1 MRAKEKDTK
10 KNSKPVVEQREPT
23 DAELRALEQEQDADD
38 SNDAEEGNESLGAF
52 PVVTT
57 DMASTPIDLARIGLN
72 QIAYIR
78 RSVVDAQPVWSI
90 HSAAGHPLGA
100 ALTFEQAWGAVV
112 QNELQPMYV
121 N

>member
-1 MRAKEKDTK
+1 MRAKEKDK
-10 KNSKPVVEQREPT
+10 KNSTPVVEQREPT
-23 DAELRALEQEQDADD
+23 DAELRAIEKDQENEADVAD
-38 SNDAEEGNESLGAF
+38 VALPMTGANL
-52 PVVTT
+52 
-57 DMASTPIDLARIGLN
+57 ASTPIDLARVGLN

-100 ALTFEQAWGAVV
+100 AVTFEQAWGAVV

>member
-1 MRAKEKDTK
+1 MRTKEKDK
-10 KNSKPVVEQREPT
+10 KNSRPAVEQHEPV
-23 DAELRALEQEQDADD
+23 DAELRATESQHNAEAEADD
-38 SNDAEEGNESLGAF
+38 AVDAGTTTLG
-52 PVVTT
+52 
-57 DMASTPIDLARIGLN
+57 STEIDLARLGLN

-78 RSVVDAQPVWSI
+78 RSVVDEQPVWSI

>member
-1 MRAKEKDTK
+1 MRTKSTKEK

-23 DAELRALEQEQDADD
+23 DAELRALEQEHGADED
-38 SNDAEEGNESLGAF
+38 NDTEDLGVF
-52 PVVTT
+52 PEVTA
-57 DMASTPIDLARIGLN
+57 DMASTPVDLARIGLN